1 MFVVLRKPTVS
12 LLKNWKKGF
21 RPKFSSASYH
31 AIPASVWFFFFY
43 VKLNIFLQQAIGHQ
57 HGDAGLSTE
66 ESHDTAQTEQLGIP
80 IQEQHSHFLPG
91 FCVGA
96 SGISNHVEESAARSR
111 YLCGY
116 QQLPYQSE
124 DDNQASGRSPRL
136 ARIRQGGS
144 QTIRPQGRLNAPV
157 QEEGPSHGYDYG
169 NGLQNRVTSTQ
180 LKEQIT
186 ENCCSTHELQ
196 QLWNQTESLRRR
208 VV

>member
-1 MFVVLRKPTVS
+1 M
-12 LLKNWKKGF
+12 
-21 RPKFSSASYH
+21 
-31 AIPASVWFFFFY
+31 FFF
-43 VKLNIFLQQAIGHQ
+43 VTLNILLQQEISDQ

-80 IQEQHSHFLPG
+80 IQEQHSQFLLG
-91 FCVGA
+91 FCGGA
-96 SGISNHVEESAARSR
+96 TGTSNHVEEDAARSR

-124 DDNQASGRSPRL
+124 DDNQASGWSRRF
-136 ARIRQGGS
+136 AGIRQGCS

-169 NGLQNRVTSTQ
+169 SGLQNRVTSTQ

-186 ENCCSTHELQ
+186 ESCCSTQELQ
-196 QLWNQTESLRRR
+196 QLWNETESIRRR

>member
-1 MFVVLRKPTVS
+1 MRYQPVFV
-12 LLKNWKKGF
+12 
-21 RPKFSSASYH
+21 
-31 AIPASVWFFFFY
+31 FFY
-43 VKLNIFLQQAIGHQ
+43 VTLNIFLQQAISDQ

-66 ESHDTAQTEQLGIP
+66 ESHDTSQAEQLGIP
-80 IQEQHSHFLPG
+80 IQEQHSQFLPG
-91 FCVGA
+91 FCGGA
-96 SGISNHVEESAARSR
+96 SGTSSHVEEGAAWSR
-111 YLCGY
+111 YLCGC

-124 DDNQASGRSPRL
+124 DDNQASGWSPRF

-196 QLWNQTESLRRR
+196 QLWNETESLRRR